1 MKVTLFVYPVVFSS
15 KQEEIFSNP
24 QSSAGCAKA
33 STADN
38 CFLNVYG
45 LISEALFLL
54 RLREPLDFYDTVS
67 PGTASSQYQ
76 AVRKLPYVLRVQ
88 NIPP

>member
-24 QSSAGCAKA
+24 NLLQVVR
-33 STADN
+33 N